1 MQLEK
6 PKHIFQLLTVL
17 FRSETKDGE
26 RNALLVDD
34 SSLSKIDGM
43 NHSL

>member
-6 PKHIFQLLTVL
+6 PEHIFQLLTPL

-26 RNALLVDD
+26 RNTLLVDD
-34 SSLSKIDGM
+34 SSLPKIDGM
-43 NHSL
+43 IHSL

>member
-6 PKHIFQLLTVL
+6 PEHIFQLLTLL

-26 RNALLVDD
+26 RNAILVDD
-34 SSLSKIDGM
+34 SSLPKIDKM
-43 NHSL
+43 TQSL